1 MTDYARIDREMERDN
16 AIWNAVFTIAVIVA
30 WITSVINCIMTEKW
44 ILLVIDLLVAPIG
57 VLHGLMVWF
66 GVG

>member
-1 MTDYARIDREMERDN
+1 MIDYARIDRAMERDN
-16 AIWNAVFTIAVIVA
+16 AIWGAVFTLAVIAA
-30 WITSVINCIMTEKW
+30 WITSVINCILTEKW
-44 ILLVIDLLVAPIG
+44 VLLVIDLLVAPIG